1 MHQTVL
7 GQTPGLCSSI
17 CTEACVLWSQSPK
30 EPAQSR
36 TFGREA
42 GCQAH
47 RLFTHSTVTFDSLS
61 LVSGGATKFFTL
73 ELTAK
78 ISLRL

>member
-7 GQTPGLCSSI
+7 GQTPGLRYGTCA
-17 CTEACVLWSQSPK
+17 EACVFRGQPPK
-30 EPAQSR
+30 DPVRSR
-36 TFGREA
+36 TFGHEA